1 MGKGK
6 EILKFEEIKPYT
18 ECTYLGTKINQ
29 LGNNTAEIKHRISQT
44 RKAINALNS
53 TWWHKNITK
62 NRKLYIYQTI
72 IQSILVYGADVW
84 QIVTRET
91 NKILSTEMDVLRRSA
106 RKSRMERIKKNEHIK
121 EIMGVKEKPDIIEKK
136 RLQWYGHVKG
146 CQRRE
151 YQNSLWN
158 GYHGRE
164 EKVDAQGK
172 RGWKEYKQP

>member
-53 TWWHKNITK
+53 IWWYKDITK

-72 IQSILVYGADVW
+72 IQSTLVYGADVW
-84 QIVTRET
+84 QIATREI
-91 NKILSTEMDVLRRSA
+91 NKILSTEIDVLRRSA
-106 RKSRMERIKKNEHIK
+106 RK
-121 EIMGVKEKPDIIEKK
+121 
-136 RLQWYGHVKG
+136 
-146 CQRRE
+146 
-151 YQNSLWN
+151 
-158 GYHGRE
+158 
-164 EKVDAQGK
+164 
-172 RGWKEYKQP
+172 